1 MFLRKICFWLACLF
15 TLPVLLAACGETATS
30 TVAPTTVTATTAVP
44 TTSAPT
50 TAVATTS
57 GAMTTVANTVAAP
70 TPAATTAAT
79 GISADKTTIVTIKE
93 FASTNLGNNRR
104 IDIFLPPAYNPT
116 GRDCYRVLYMNDG
129 QDVYTYNLD
138 KVLDG
143 LYAKQEM
150 EPIIVVALYNTP
162 SRLSEYGVA
171 GVPDYKGRGDKAALY
186 SKFVLEEV
194 MPYMKKNY
202 CVKEGAQN
210 TAFMGSSL
218 GGLAAF
224 DLVWRNPDKFG
235 KVGVFSGSFWWRT
248 DDANAGAQ
256 QISRIMHK
264 VVRESPKKPGLKFWF
279 EAGTQD
285 ETSDRDGNGMIDAI
299 QDTIELIEELTKKGY
314 KPEDITYIQVEGG
327 KHDQLTW
334 LRVLPNFLKWA
345 FPPVI

>member
-1 MFLRKICFWLACLF
+1 LISRKICFWLACLL
-15 TLPVLLAACGETATS
+15 TLSVLLVACGEPAT
-30 TVAPTTVTATTAVP
+30 PTL
-44 TTSAPT
+44 APT
-50 TAVATTS
+50 TAAVTTASSATTAAATIS
-57 GAMTTVANTVAAP
+57 AAPATSANTVAAP
-70 TPAATTAAT
+70 TPGATVSGTP
-79 GISADKTTIVTIKE
+79 GVSADKTTIVTVKE

-143 LYAKQEM
+143 LYTGQEM

-171 GVPDYKGRGDKAALY
+171 GVPDYKGRGDKAGLY

-202 CVKEGAQN
+202 CIKEGAQN

-235 KVGVFSGSFWWRT
+235 KVGVFSGSLWWRS
-248 DDANAGAQ
+248 DDATTAAQ
-256 QISRIMHK
+256 QTSRIMHK
-264 VVRESPKKPGLKFWF
+264 VVRESQKKPGLKFWF
-279 EAGTQD
+279 QAGTQD
-285 ETSDRDGNGMIDAI
+285 ETGDRDGNGTIDAI
-299 QDTIELIEELTKKGY
+299 QDTLELIEELTKKGY
-314 KPEDITYIQVEGG
+314 RPEDIVYIQVEGG

-345 FPPVI
+345 FPPIM